1 MTRSIFSSPAGCP
14 DFFDPE
20 TNICWHIGS
29 GWGRHRCHTNH
40 RECKQDRFILAD
52 AVPARWFWVVNNFT
66 AMLREEP
73 GTWCQGWEDTEGL
86 AENAVRAA
94 IARLANGRSVV
105 ATLSHGSAY
114 DRLKISTKSND
125 SSDRHRTPPIPS
137 ASNICTIGPTGIKS
151 SRRRP
156 SASITSNEESVSIG
170 TVTPS
175 STNTYARAAT
185 G

>member
-40 RECKQDRFILAD
+40 RECKQDLFHFGRCRSGQ
-52 AVPARWFWVVNNFT
+52 RWFWVVNNFT

-114 DRLKISTKSND
+114 DRLKNLNKVKRQQRPP
-125 SSDRHRTPPIPS
+125 SD
-137 ASNICTIGPTGIKS
+137 A
-151 SRRRP
+151 
-156 SASITSNEESVSIG
+156 
-170 TVTPS
+170 
-175 STNTYARAAT
+175 TNSKRIEYLYDWP
-185 G
+185 